1 MASLSLTY
9 SKPRLTTIWFYQY
22 MHIYLPRVRCINS
35 SRSFSHE
42 RQPHKTS
49 SDIRHILT
57 PLFETNIKWL
67 VFNYFSINGD
77 GSAKFVTC
85 AVWKAD
91 NVFSIPRLYE
101 QRHKVLFK
109 HSNEGIYLQYEAF
122 QVPMFKISWPL
133 VDGTRLHCFAT
144 SLKAHTHSLRGKAQT
159 SKAFMSSP
167 GLMRFS
173 AEPQKVIILKTYT
186 TAAHVE

>member
-1 MASLSLTY
+1 
-9 SKPRLTTIWFYQY
+9 

-57 PLFETNIKWL
+57 ALFETNIKWL

-77 GSAKFVTC
+77 WSAKFGTC

-101 QRHKVLFK
+101 QRHTVLFK
-109 HSNEGIYLQYEAF
+109 HSNESIYLWSISVTHHVMAF
-122 QVPMFKISWPL
+122 EWLQGKAFKNEVPMFKISWPL